1 MISLDELFIINK
13 MLVEKFGGMGVGF
26 NNLHLAE
33 SLVVQ
38 VDQEVFGKILYPST
52 IDKISFIVFSI
63 IANHVFLDG
72 NKRTGAF
79 VLDKLCEDNNIP
91 LQCNDDAI
99 IDVVLKIATSEF
111 NREDLSKW
119 IFVNSKEEH

>member
-1 MISLDELFIINK
+1 MDGKKKFTGIGVII
-13 MLVEKFGGMGVGF
+13 VV
-26 NNLHLAE
+26 
-33 SLVVQ
+33 LVVL
-38 VDQEVFGKILYPST
+38 VVLI
-52 IDKISFIVFSI
+52 IIVFSI

-79 VLDKLCEDNNIP
+79 VLDKLCEDNNNIP